1 MTAFARPVESVGASA
16 LLDRPN
22 TSTTGVFGDPM
33 PLKGVFRAPGYHS
46 RVPRVNSF
54 ELQSSNKLTT
64 VEVCYRDKNGN
75 GDVKVDSS

>member
-1 MTAFARPVESVGASA
+1 
-16 LLDRPN
+16 
-22 TSTTGVFGDPM
+22 DPM